1 MNGDPQA
8 QKGVQPLI
16 DEARQLVE
24 ALNAPGNA
32 AVAKSIQERLQ
43 ALQKSDA
50 GWAIADG
57 LLASDNSNARFFGAL
72 TLTIKIHQD
81 WDNLG
86 EEKAKGLLVHLIDR
100 FILLISRDEAA
111 VTMRKFLT
119 TMTTFFFKPGAPWT
133 HCIRHVAISMAN
145 RKYLPETQCT
155 EQSFDTLALPALS
168 YEHMLPLLSFSTT
181 LAEESSRHTL
191 NGGDLRDRLGT
202 NTRDALRLV
211 EFVLQQVSNWNGDRS
226 QSPLSG
232 QLNKLAT
239 GAMKSLHAW
248 LVALR
253 ADRLSLPEL
262 SSSVAVSL
270 DYSVSL
276 LAAPDLAETSM
287 ELLIEI
293 LSNHPKLLGRERMTT
308 ILQFL
313 SGNFGE
319 KYVVALL
326 NGDYEDDTMRFL
338 DLLLRYATTEQ
349 TNLLTGQLDEQNQRV
364 LRLLHTL
371 FHGPGF
377 VEVDDKASTLLLEY
391 WTEAADDLVD
401 SIMQGDVEVA
411 PDRVKGEFAGVIS
424 DCYDKLRYP
433 DPTTLKEWDDD
444 DVKNFNSFRRD
455 FADFLLATYPL
466 LGFELIQSLVK
477 RATDSM
483 NQEAWESFEV
493 AIFCLAFLA
502 DSIAEDYRVD
512 SVFHNI
518 FLSDVFD
525 DICFNRR
532 AIPVKPRQTL
542 LDMVAR
548 YTVYFERN
556 HNLLP
561 RVLNLL
567 FNSLDAPSCDQ
578 AASKSIS
585 FLCQN
590 CRQALPMYV
599 DDFINRFDQLRSNVS
614 VNSTTL
620 ERVAEGIAAV
630 IQACPADPTKA
641 TCLIKLLNPLHQFAQ
656 QAQQQAQYDYE
667 EALVIGLKAMR
678 CTAAIGKGFRAPDE
692 AVIDLESESSNQNN
706 ATAKQFWTSDPLG
719 SMPQA
724 CLVQILDI
732 LMSTFPTDSDILEAT
747 CDVLKAGYTEH
758 TPGPYVL
765 PPEVTT
771 RFVKSANVTS
781 PRFPT
786 IMGTASAFLASHSA
800 HPSTILPYAT
810 ELIMHVYELMN
821 IMTNQP
827 QHYDPDV
834 AHSLIDFLHLLLPK
848 YKHAFYSLLN
858 TPPQQ
863 TPTAPIPT
871 ILTFTLHTLKSP
883 DPLPLRSA
891 CAFWATLLAL
901 PDLPPDL
908 QPTPNPASATN
919 HLFNNML
926 TTLSAILIRQI
937 SGHCARSD
945 LDHLA
950 EVLKKFVF
958 HHQGLARGLL
968 GGALAGLEEENAHAH
983 AGGVGTGVGIGGGGG
998 IGASKVER
1006 ERFLASVLALRGAR
1020 GTNKVVKEYWVL
1032 CRGRGFGYAR

>member
-16 DEARQLVE
+16 DEARRLVE

-32 AVAKSIQERLQ
+32 VIAKSIQERLQ

-57 LLASDNSNARFFGAL
+57 LLASDDSNARFFGAL

-100 FILLISRDEAA
+100 FILLISRNEAA

-191 NGGDLRDRLGT
+191 NGHWGDEIIT
-202 NTRDALRLV
+202 Y
-211 EFVLQQVSNWNGDRS
+211 
-226 QSPLSG
+226 
-232 QLNKLAT
+232 
-239 GAMKSLHAW
+239 
-248 LVALR
+248 
-253 ADRLSLPEL
+253 RLSLPEL

-270 DYSVSL
+270 DYSVSF
-276 LAAPDLAETSM
+276 LAAPELVETSM

-411 PDRVKGEFAGVIS
+411 PDRVKGEFARVIS

-433 DPTTLKEWDDD
+433 DPTTLGEWDDD

-466 LGFELIQSLVK
+466 LGFELIQSLVE
-477 RATDSM
+477 RATDAM
-483 NQEAWESFEV
+483 NREAWESFEV

-630 IQACPADPTKA
+630 IQACAADTTKA
-641 TCLIKLLNPLHQFAQ
+641 TCLMKLLNPLHQFAQ
-656 QAQQQAQYDYE
+656 QAHQHVQYDYE

-692 AVIDLESESSNQNN
+692 AVIDLESEPSNQNN
-706 ATAKQFWTSDPLG
+706 ANAKQFWTSDPLG

-983 AGGVGTGVGIGGGGG
+983 AGGVGTNVGIGGGGG